1 MKKPK
6 KYQAGGV
13 AGGNGKKAPDIQGA
27 WIDVQKRTLNQK
39 AKSGAK
45 VPPKN
50 NRRGT

>member
-13 AGGNGKKAPDIQGA
+13 AGGNKKAPDIQGA

-45 VPPKN
+45 IPSKN
-50 NRRGT
+50 NKRGT

>member
-13 AGGNGKKAPDIQGA
+13 AGGKGPKAPDKQGA

-39 AKSGAK
+39 AKNGASL
-45 VPPKN
+45 PKKSN
-50 NRRGT
+50 RGT